1 MKIITTIKKG
11 YKLDM
16 GMGWCLQMCCWWWQ
30 LGGQM
35 LHDCKWAVLAVRGE
49 LLRGSEEYAALC
61 SCSSQAPLCESQA
74 PHWEAFKLALI
85 SLSEAC
91 LFSGWQQAVKHKEPT
106 PNPTTPTPT
115 ITTTTNNNNNLSSAA
130 FSIHS
135 SHPPSFL
142 TVQLFPPL
150 SSLCPGT
157 SSHLTFPTYSTIT
170 AHQHQLRLDLI
181 INQR

>member
-1 MKIITTIKKG
+1 MKILTTRKKS

-16 GMGWCLQMCCWWWQ
+16 GMGRCLQMCCWWWQ

-61 SCSSQAPLCESQA
+61 SCASQAPLCESQA

-85 SLSEAC
+85 SLSEVC
-91 LFSGWQQAVKHKEPT
+91 LFSGWERAVKHKEPT
-106 PNPTTPTPT
+106 PTSTITT
-115 ITTTTNNNNNLSSAA
+115 TTTTNNNNNLSTAA

-142 TVQLFPPL
+142 SAHLFPPL

-170 AHQHQLRLDLI
+170 AHQQRLDLI
-181 INQR
+181 INQH